1 MGSPLGPTLANAFMC
16 HFENIWL
23 ENCPTHFK
31 SLVYRINV
39 DDTFLLFCSTEQ
51 AEKFKTYL
59 NKQHKTLPL
68 HLEWSKIINYHF

>member
-1 MGSPLGPTLANAFMC
+1 MGFPLGPTLANAFMC

-31 SLVYRINV
+31 PVVYRRNV
-39 DDTFLLFCSTEQ
+39 DNTILLFCSTEH

-59 NKQHKTLPL
+59 NKQHKNIAFTSGM
-68 HLEWSKIINYHF
+68 EQND